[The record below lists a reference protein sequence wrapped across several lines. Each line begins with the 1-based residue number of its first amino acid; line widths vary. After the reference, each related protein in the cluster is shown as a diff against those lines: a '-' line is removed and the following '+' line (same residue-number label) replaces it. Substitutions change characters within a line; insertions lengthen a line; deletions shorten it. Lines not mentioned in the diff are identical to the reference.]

1 VRRLYSAF
9 AYALAPLY
17 CGALLW
23 RGLEERGYWGHFGE
37 RLGLG
42 ATVGARSVWI
52 HAASVGEVQASA
64 ALVQQLQRC
73 APGAPLVLTTSTAAG
88 AARGRALLREQ
99 RVDVRYVPL
108 DLPGS
113 VRRFFDRVT
122 PRLALVLETEL
133 WPNLYH
139 ECGRRGV
146 PLVLASARLSE
157 RSARRYRWMRGVFAR
172 ALSQCTLVAAQAE
185 ADAARFRALGA
196 APERTRVVGN
206 IKFDFRMPAEALARG
221 RAIRD
226 HYGGGRPV
234 WVAGSTHAG
243 EEEMVLA
250 AHRRVRSAHGQAL
263 LMLAPRHAPRFGDV
277 AAWLEQRGVRFARR
291 SREGAVDPQT
301 EVLLIDTLGELI
313 DFYAAAD
320 VVFVGGSLVPIGGHN
335 LLEPA
340 ALARAIVT
348 GPHQFNAAEIA
359 RLLTE
364 RSAIATVQNAR
375 ELAAQVA
382 EWLASPATRT
392 SIGARARAVVEENRG
407 AVARLM
413 ELLAPLLR
421 APDPQGHPDGGGY
434 G

>member
-23 RGLEERGYWGHFGE
+23 RGLKERGYWGHFGE

-42 ATVGARSVWI
+42 ASVGARSLWV

-73 APGAPLVLTTSTAAG
+73 APRAPLVLTTSTAAG
-88 AARGRALLREQ
+88 ATRARALLRDQ
-99 RVDVRYVPL
+99 HVNVRYVPL
-108 DLPGS
+108 DLPGA
-113 VRRFFDRVT
+113 VRRFFDRLT

-172 ALSQCTLVAAQAE
+172 ALSHCTLIAAQTE
-185 ADAARFRALGA
+185 ADATRFRELGA

-206 IKFDFRMPAEALARG
+206 IKFDFRIPEETRARG

-226 HYGGGRPV
+226 RYGGDRPV

-243 EEEMVLA
+243 EEEIVLA

-263 LMLAPRHAPRFGDV
+263 LVLAPRHPPRFGDV
-277 AAWLEQRGVRFARR
+277 AAWLEQRGIRFARR
-291 SREGAVDPQT
+291 SRDAGVDTQT
-301 EVLLIDTLGELI
+301 EVLLVDTLGELI

-348 GPHQFNAAEIA
+348 GPHQFNAPEVA

-364 RSAIATVQNAR
+364 RGAIAIVQNAE
-375 ELAAQVA
+375 ELAAKIA
-382 EWLASPATRT
+382 ELLSSPETRT
-392 SIGARARAVVEENRG
+392 SIGDRAHAVVEQNRG
-407 AVARLM
+407 AVARLI
-413 ELLAPLLR
+413 ELIAPLL
-421 APDPQGHPDGGGY
+421 P
-434 G
+434 